1 MQEAACP
8 ISMNGGQYV
17 SSEGLVPSPHFDIGI
32 QGAVSD
38 SPTIIPTSHNDSRGV
53 WRWDEVCMVWTS
65 LSRCLFFI
73 PHTTASVTFI
83 CTNKCNIMH
92 AFQERPSK
100 TVDFS
105 PCLETLLPS
114 GVVGRHVIWTSLFQA
129 YPGLGDDVDGR
140 VWHSCRRVCVCKCF
154 LLNYVIFP

>member
-1 MQEAACP
+1 MGVNMFHLKGLSPPP
-8 ISMNGGQYV
+8 ISTSGFRG
-17 SSEGLVPSPHFDIGI
+17 PC
-32 QGAVSD
+32 
-38 SPTIIPTSHNDSRGV
+38 PTVQQSYPLHTTIH
-53 WRWDEVCMVWTS
+53 EVCEGEMKYAWFEL
-65 LSRCLFFI
+65 LSHAVFFFI

-114 GVVGRHVIWTSLFQA
+114 GVVGRDVIWTSLFQA